1 MHEQGGKQKQ
11 DKNIPEWANRG
22 CFLMYGRGKK
32 TREGDRDDHGD
43 QRGPRGA
50 IEGEQGVRSPREI
63 HLGNEKARKQ
73 TGRQN

>member
-1 MHEQGGKQKQ
+1 
-11 DKNIPEWANRG
+11 
-22 CFLMYGRGKK
+22 MYGRGKK
-32 TREGDRDDHGD
+32 NQKVGRDDHGD

-50 IEGEQGVRSPREI
+50 IEGEQGVCTTSKL